1 MAPPDYAVTPYSS
14 NLAVPHIRRAAYI
27 FNGDAMPLTDIKVK
41 TAKPMDKAYKL
52 TDGGGMY
59 LLVKPNG
66 SKYWRLKYR
75 FVGKE
80 KMLSIGVYPD
90 VSLADARQK
99 RDEARKVLAAG
110 GDPGEVKKADKLAQK
125 LSTENTFEAIAREWH
140 KQKADRWSLRYRD
153 EIIDTFE
160 KDIFPYLGR
169 RPIAEI
175 KPMELLETLR
185 RLEKRGALE
194 KMRKV
199 RQRCGEVFRYA
210 IVTGRAEYNPAPD
223 LATALATPKKT
234 HFPFLTAEELPYFI
248 RDLAG
253 YTGSVITKT
262 ATQIIM
268 QTGVRTQEL
277 RFARWE
283 DIDFEKR
290 LWEIPPEVM
299 KMKRPHIVPLSEQ
312 VVELFQSLKPITGMY
327 PLVFIGRNDRTKPIS
342 KESVNQVIELLG
354 YKGRLTGHG
363 FRHTMSTIL
372 HEQGFNSAWI
382 ETQLAHVDKNAIRGT
397 YNHAHYLEGRREM
410 MQWYGDYIDNL
421 ELGGSVVHGKFGGRA

>member
-1 MAPPDYAVTPYSS
+1 
-14 NLAVPHIRRAAYI
+14 
-27 FNGDAMPLTDIKVK
+27 MPLTDIKVK
-41 TAKPMDKAYKL
+41 TANPMDKAYKL

-312 VVELFQSLKPITGMY
+312 VVELFQLLKPITGMY

-410 MQWYGDYIDNL
+410 MQWYGDYIDGLASNRDAL
-421 ELGGSVVHGKFGGRA
+421 AGLFNKIA

>member
-1 MAPPDYAVTPYSS
+1 
-14 NLAVPHIRRAAYI
+14 
-27 FNGDAMPLTDIKVK
+27 MPLTDIKVK

-140 KQKADRWSLRYRD
+140 RQKADRWSLRYRD

-248 RDLAG
+248 KDLAG

-268 QTGVRTQEL
+268 LTGVRTQEL
-277 RFARWE
+277 RFARWQ

-410 MQWYGDYIDNL
+410 MQWYGNYIESMSKGEVIL
-421 ELGGSVVHGKFGGRA
+421 SGSFSQSA